1 MGPGC
6 SEPKRPR
13 ARSHTRLSIAADGAV
28 PTLGP
33 GGGDL
38 HEGPAKRREAAGKA
52 KKVAKT
58 RVGSWNRPEVRR
70 YNPAH
75 FEGRPPGPPSP
86 FG

>member
-1 MGPGC
+1 MLGAETTEGPFAYSAEYSG
-6 SEPKRPR
+6 RW
-13 ARSHTRLSIAADGAV
+13 RLPD
-28 PTLGP
+28 LGP
-33 GGGDL
+33 REGGDL